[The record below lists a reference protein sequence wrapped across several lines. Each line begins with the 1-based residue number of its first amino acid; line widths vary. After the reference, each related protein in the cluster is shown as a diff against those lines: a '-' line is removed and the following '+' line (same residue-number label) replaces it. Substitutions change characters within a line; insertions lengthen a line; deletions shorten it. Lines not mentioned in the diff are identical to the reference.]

1 MNSLNQ
7 PCWYQVYKFSRT
19 TKVFRHRKV
28 TLVLRGWLAAAV
40 FVAVAVVAPGC
51 STQQNQTTLEAQS
64 KDLPAVGSLD
74 DYLAQGSNDYPYM
87 YVSYGSC
94 DPFLI
99 DPFWSAPCWYLGPIY
114 YFPGRGHRHHSPI
127 GAAGGSPPPVREMHP
142 AVASAAPNTLLGSPH
157 LGGFSSG
164 MRGFGAGQMR
174 GGRR

>member
-1 MNSLNQ
+1 MNSLNRQ
-7 PCWYQVYKFSRT
+7 CGCQAYQFNREAS
-19 TKVFRHRKV
+19 VFRHRRV
-28 TLVLRGWLAAAV
+28 AQVLCGWLAAAV
-40 FVAVAVVAPGC
+40 FATIPVIAPGC
-51 STQQNQTTLEAQS
+51 STQQNRTPLEAQS

-87 YVSYGSC
+87 YASYGSC

-99 DPFWSAPCWYLGPIY
+99 DPFWSAPCWYPGPIY

-127 GAAGGSPPPVREMHP
+127 DAAGGSPPPPREMHP
-142 AVASAAPNTLLGSPH
+142 AVASAAPSAPLGFPH

-164 MRGFGAGQMR
+164 MRGFGAGQMG